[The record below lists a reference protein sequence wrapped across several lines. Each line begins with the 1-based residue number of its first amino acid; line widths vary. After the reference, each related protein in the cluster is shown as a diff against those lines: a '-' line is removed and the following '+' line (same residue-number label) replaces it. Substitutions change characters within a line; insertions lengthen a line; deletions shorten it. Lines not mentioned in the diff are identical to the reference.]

1 MKINII
7 DVCWTLYKSNTTFDF
22 ISFVMEKKQRKKYRI
37 LNIYIIKSLLVLIG
51 KLLKYDIYRYLYISL
66 LKGFSKIQL
75 EQLANDF
82 YNQVLTNIKIDFSF
96 SLVSTLPKDEEKIL
110 CSASLDIIIKE
121 VAVQLGINQYDSS
134 ILEFDQNDICTG
146 KLSKDILYKKHILF
160 ENKKINYVI
169 TDNKSDYDLLK
180 KAERPIILSTKNNM
194 AYWKKKNMKVTYT
207 Y

>member
-22 ISFVMEKKQRKKYRI
+22 ISFVMEKKQRKNYRI

-96 SLVSTLPKDEEKIL
+96 SLVSTLQKDEEKIL

-134 ILEFDQNDICTG
+134 ILEFDKNDICTG

-160 ENKKINYVI
+160 ENKEINYVI
-169 TDNKSDYDLLK
+169 TDNKSDYNLLK